1 MHPSLRPEN
10 IAKLP
15 PPVRSIAEN
24 ALKGSLKAVHQLCTL
39 LPILPKPEA
48 SHTLPC
54 VFANIDTS
62 GIPSPSELD
71 TLLTTGAAIPT
82 VELALSAMTALV
94 FFARASLIPVDACPD
109 VWPRFW
115 KWAYFFDQYWGS
127 LISVVPTF
135 PHEELSRLNASC
147 IVSHCNH
154 PGTADNV
161 CTTPGVLR
169 ILAMAWK
176 AVVDAPRT
184 QPERL
189 MREVYN
195 LTLVMPIE
203 NRNSAQFDE
212 VVDGVGGTLQD
223 LAATFVQHFSL
234 AAASPN
240 SEFTGQYLMS
250 AGIFV
255 VGTPDPAPFRDA
267 LRAHPMLP
275 TVLTTISALHGTPS
289 VQALAF
295 CLTYLC
301 DTLGWP
307 PGYTHVAQAIDAGV
321 LRVVVRLAASMKAGS
336 GDASTDPILLSIKLL
351 LTEILPRALMHYPV
365 LLQLSGSFQDA
376 KAFASASDIDKSAFR
391 AEWKDFVSLAEARLQ
406 LLHSWERSRPYFKA
420 CDNLKC
426 GKIGPRQN
434 FQCCGGCRT
443 ADYCSAKCQSAD
455 WKTNHKAICGTFER
469 YKIEHPEILSIREKG
484 FIRALL
490 TSEHLRLLPSIF
502 VRQVIF
508 MHSWPREPFYTVLT
522 YSDAHEPKIEVCPQ
536 RAMNAVNTY
545 TRTVIAHFVRS
556 RESGKRMEVHVV
568 FLYQGAQVRP
578 LVFPMRAATAT
589 LHLARLRAVRKVP
602 PGMTVGQVLPDVN
615 AVLAGVL
622 PELERE
628 MSLIH

>member
-24 ALKGSLKAVHQLCTL
+24 ALKGSLTAVHQLCTL

-48 SHTLPC
+48 SHTLAC

-71 TLLTTGAAIPT
+71 TLLTTGASMPT

-115 KWAYFFDQYWGS
+115 KWAYFFDQYWDS

-135 PHEELSRLNASC
+135 PHGELSRLNASC
-147 IVSHCNH
+147 IVSLCNH
-154 PGTADNV
+154 PGTADKV

-176 AVVDAPRT
+176 AVVYAPRT

-195 LTLVMPIE
+195 LTLVMPIK
-203 NRNSAQFDE
+203 NRNLAQFDE
-212 VVDGVGGTLQD
+212 VVDGVGGALQD

-234 AAASPN
+234 GAASPN

-336 GDASTDPILLSIKLL
+336 GN
-351 LTEILPRALMHYPV
+351 
-365 LLQLSGSFQDA
+365 DA
-376 KAFASASDIDKSAFR
+376 KAFALASDIDKSAFR
-391 AEWKDFVSLAEARLQ
+391 TEWKDFVSLAEARLQ

-455 WKTNHKAICGTFER
+455 WKTNHKAICGTFEQ

-545 TRTVIAHFVRS
+545 TRTVIAHFRRS
-556 RESGKRMEVHVV
+556 RDSGKRME
-568 FLYQGAQVRP
+568 
-578 LVFPMRAATAT
+578 
-589 LHLARLRAVRKVP
+589 
-602 PGMTVGQVLPDVN
+602 
-615 AVLAGVL
+615 
-622 PELERE
+622 
-628 MSLIH
+628 